1 MAGLLTGSP
10 ATDGVPHV
18 AGVRLAD
25 GEEIAADLVV
35 DATGRRSP
43 TTDWITEIGGRAP
56 EEEAEDFGFTYT
68 GRFFRSAD
76 GSVPEL
82 PGAVLTPVGSISLLC
97 IPADNGTWSTTVY
110 SASSDAPLRRLR
122 DAAMFERVVRE
133 CAGFDA
139 WLDGE
144 PISDMVSM
152 SGIVDRTRHFV
163 VDGAPVVTGMVSIAD
178 AHACTNPSIGRGMS
192 LGLMHT
198 MVMRDTVRAHLDD
211 PLALALAFDEAT
223 RTEVDPWHDAT
234 RAIDRGRIAEIRAAI
249 DGREPPPDPTGGVAA
264 ALFTAATV
272 DEQAARWAMEI
283 LGCWTLPTEVFSR
296 EGAIEHV
303 LEVAKDVPPPSAG
316 RPRPPA
322 SAGVGVMSRSSSS
335 TATRRRRRSGI
346 RCAPSSGATTSS
358 PCRRR
363 GSARRCPRASARRPT
378 TTSPGSSV
386 SSRAMDGPIDLVGHD
401 WGGGHVQRV
410 AADATRPDP
419 LVGDRHRRRGR
430 PGLRVA
436 RHGQGVADTG
446 RRRGGRRDDVGD
458 ARRSARRRLRRRRD
472 DRSGGA
478 VVRRGSRPGDG
489 PVHPRPLPLGG
500 AAGDDRVGT

>member
-1 MAGLLTGSP
+1 MASIVVAGGGICGTAAAIMLARDGHDVTLLERDPDPVPDSPEAAWAWNRRSVGQFRMPHIMLARGHGVMRAELPDVVERLVAAGGLVFDQAEGLPIDLDDERFTTVTGRRTTIEWALATAAADEPGVDVRRGVAVAGLLTGSA

-18 AGVRLAD
+18 AGLRLAG

-82 PGAVLTPVGSISLLC
+82 PGAVLTPAGSISLLC

-122 DAAMFERVVRE
+122 DAATFERVVRE

-192 LGLMHT
+192 LGLLQT
-198 MVMRDTVRAHLDD
+198 VVMRDTVRTHLDD

-223 RTEVDPWHDAT
+223 RTEVDPWHDST

-249 DGREPPPDPTGGVAA
+249 DGREPEPDPTRGVAA

-283 LGCWTLPTEVFSR
+283 LGCWTLPAEVFSR
-296 EGAIEHV
+296 EGAIKHV
-303 LEVAKDVPPPSAG
+303 LGVAKDVPPP
-316 RPRPPA
+316 PQ
-322 SAGVGVMSRSSSS
+322 VGPDRE
-335 TATRRRRRSGI
+335 RLLEL
-346 RCAPSSGATTSS
+346 
-358 PCRRR
+358 
-363 GSARRCPRASARRPT
+363 
-378 TTSPGSSV
+378 V
-386 SSRAMDGPIDLVGHD
+386 S
-401 WGGGHVQRV
+401 
-410 AADATRPDP
+410 
-419 LVGDRHRRRGR
+419 
-430 PGLRVA
+430 
-436 RHGQGVADTG
+436 
-446 RRRGGRRDDVGD
+446 
-458 ARRSARRRLRRRRD
+458 
-472 DRSGGA
+472 
-478 VVRRGSRPGDG
+478 
-489 PVHPRPLPLGG
+489 
-500 AAGDDRVGT
+500 